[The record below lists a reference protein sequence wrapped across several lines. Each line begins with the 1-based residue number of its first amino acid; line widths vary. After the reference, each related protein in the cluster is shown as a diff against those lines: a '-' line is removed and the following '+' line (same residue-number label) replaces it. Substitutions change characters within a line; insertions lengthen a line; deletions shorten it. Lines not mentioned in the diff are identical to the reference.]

1 MAFMLWQKNFILRI
15 WVKDRWIE
23 KLQKFIFQNFHHE
36 NEPKF
41 LQFIVFDI
49 LVKVTDSKI
58 FRICG
63 GILLLG
69 LIVAPWAW
77 VGVLLNE
84 DKAETEIE
92 SGSEIDKV
100 LFNNKFFE

>member
-1 MAFMLWQKNFILRI
+1 MNYKICQ
-15 WVKDRWIE
+15 V
-23 KLQKFIFQNFHHE
+23 IFN
-36 NEPKF
+36 
-41 LQFIVFDI
+41 I
-49 LVKVTDSKI
+49 LVTVTDSKI

-84 DKAETEIE
+84 DKPETEIE

-100 LFNNKFFE
+100 LFNNKLLNNFALFANKKSLKHPTNI

>member
-1 MAFMLWQKNFILRI
+1 MSLRLSHQHLCSQFSPLKI
-15 WVKDRWIE
+15 S
-23 KLQKFIFQNFHHE
+23 FIFN
-36 NEPKF
+36 
-41 LQFIVFDI
+41 I
-49 LVKVTDSKI
+49 LDEVTDSKI

-92 SGSEIDKV
+92 NGSEIDKV

>member
-1 MAFMLWQKNFILRI
+1 M
-15 WVKDRWIE
+15 
-23 KLQKFIFQNFHHE
+23 IFN
-36 NEPKF
+36 
-41 LQFIVFDI
+41 I

-63 GILLLG
+63 GILLVG

-92 SGSEIDKV
+92 NGSEIDKV
-100 LFNNKFFE
+100 LFNNKLLNNFALFATKKNLKHLNFKTLRACPKSNPQKNKKN